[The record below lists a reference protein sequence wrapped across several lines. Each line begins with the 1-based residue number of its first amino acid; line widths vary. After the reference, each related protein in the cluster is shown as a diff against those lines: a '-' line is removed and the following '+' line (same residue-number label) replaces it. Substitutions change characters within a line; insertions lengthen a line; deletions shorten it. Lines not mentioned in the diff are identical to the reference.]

1 MAASDDTIDA
11 LYRGPLEE
19 FTSARN
25 ELAKSLRSEGDAAA
39 AAEVRSLRKPSRA
52 AWLVNQLAVR
62 RQKEVGELLEVGEE
76 LRSAQ
81 EEMLAGSTDRDRLR
95 DLGRRE
101 QQSIDSLLGSA
112 EAIGCEHGVG
122 EQILTRVRETL
133 RAAAGDPEVA
143 AAIRRGRLTRE
154 QRAAGIGLLGATSPA
169 APAKGKKGEKGKKG
183 KDREAA
189 ERRAR
194 QERAKRR
201 KEAERRLGAAE
212 KKLERERARLE
223 RARETVEDAERKLHD
238 AELGASTARRELKEL

>member
-122 EQILTRVRETL
+122 EQILTRVGETL

-143 AAIRRGRLTRE
+143 EAIRRGRLTRE
-154 QRAAGIGLLGATSPA
+154 QRAAGIGLLGATPPA
-169 APAKGKKGEKGKKG
+169 APAKGAKGKKG
-183 KDREAA
+183 KDRQAA
-189 ERRAR
+189 QRRAR